1 MKLEIFLPI
10 ILILISSCGW
20 QLRGQQEPY
29 TSSESIYISSNIPN
43 NVYVGVLRR
52 SLRTF
57 GFETAWDIENADLKI
72 VLTNF
77 REDTRISSL
86 NASARAAEYM
96 LTEDIDFMI
105 TDNKGNELITLTTV
119 SIERVYEFNEQDIL
133 ASSNEE
139 RRIRNEMHKDIA
151 RKILNR
157 IRSLPRSESLSEG
170 SFGGS

>member
-20 QLRGQQEPY
+20 QLRGQQEPN
-29 TSSESIYISSNIPN
+29 TPSESIYISSNITN
-43 NVYVGVLRR
+43 KEYVAVLRR

-57 GFETAWDIENADLKI
+57 GFETAWDTENADLKI

-96 LTEDIDFMI
+96 LTEDVDFMI
-105 TDNKGNELITLTTV
+105 TDNNGNELVSLTTV
-119 SIERVYEFNEQDIL
+119 SIERVL
-133 ASSNEE
+133 A
-139 RRIRNEMHKDIA
+139 RTQGPTRTHAMVFM
-151 RKILNR
+151 L
-157 IRSLPRSESLSEG
+157 
-170 SFGGS
+170 F

>member
-20 QLRGQQEPY
+20 QLRGQQEPN
-29 TSSESIYISSNIPN
+29 TPSESIYISSNITN
-43 NVYVGVLRR
+43 KEYVAV
-52 SLRTF
+52 LRTF
-57 GFETAWDIENADLKI
+57 GFETAWDPENADLKI

-96 LTEDIDFMI
+96 LTEDVDFMI
-105 TDNKGNELITLTTV
+105 TDNNGNELVSLTTV

-157 IRSLPRSESLSEG
+157 IRSLPRSESLSES

>member
-1 MKLEIFLPI
+1 
-10 ILILISSCGW
+10 
-20 QLRGQQEPY
+20 
-29 TSSESIYISSNIPN
+29 
-43 NVYVGVLRR
+43 
-52 SLRTF
+52 
-57 GFETAWDIENADLKI
+57 
-72 VLTNF
+72 
-77 REDTRISSL
+77 
-86 NASARAAEYM
+86 M

-157 IRSLPRSESLSEG
+157 IRSLPRSESLSES